1 VHSTTKTES
10 VIIVDDDPAILRLV
24 HRVLAGAGI
33 ANRSFGSA
41 NEALEAMEASEVG
54 PELVLTDLHLGATSG
69 MHLLQRVRAG
79 WPDAAVVLM
88 TGGATVASAVEA
100 MRLGA
105 YDYLVKPFTPPD
117 VLVTTVARAL
127 ERQRLVVRNRQ
138 LEREVGV
145 LRSEGMIGDSP
156 ALRQVFSLID
166 AVASADTTVLVLGES
181 GTGKELIA
189 RTIHNCSP
197 RMARPFLAINCGALA
212 ESVLDSELFG
222 HVRGAFTG
230 AIASRKGLF
239 EAASG
244 GTMFLDEVGELPAS
258 LQVKLLRVLQE
269 REVRPVGSN
278 ESRPVDIRIIAATN
292 RDLRAAV
299 RERTFRE
306 DLYYRLNVVSIESPP
321 LRNRRQDI
329 APLVHHFLR
338 KHALRLGK
346 PVKTL
351 DPMALEALVQ
361 RAWPG
366 NVRELENA
374 VERSVIL
381 ARGDTVTADLVTVSG
396 NSMAPSSVA
405 STTSLPFPEAVRQFE
420 RAYVASAIAEADGNL
435 AEAAR
440 IAGVDR
446 SNFRRMAKRHELVLA
461 SEPPSAD
468 ASRTRDPS

>member
-1 VHSTTKTES
+1 MHSNTEADS

-24 HRVLAGAGI
+24 QRILGAAGI
-33 ANRSFGSA
+33 AARAFESA
-41 NEALEAMEASEVG
+41 SDALAAMETSDIH

-69 MHLLQRVRAG
+69 MNLLTRVRAS

-88 TGGATVASAVEA
+88 TGGATVSSAVEA

-117 VLVTTVARAL
+117 ALLSTVQRAL

-138 LEREVGV
+138 LEREVGA

-156 ALRQVFSLID
+156 ALRHVFSLID
-166 AVASADTTVLVLGES
+166 AVAPADTTVLVLGES

-197 RMARPFLAINCGALA
+197 RKGRPFLAINCGALA

-244 GTMFLDEVGELPAS
+244 GTLFLDEVGELPAS

-278 ESRPVDIRIIAATN
+278 EVRPVDIRVVAATN
-292 RDLRAAV
+292 RDLRSAV

-321 LRNRRQDI
+321 LRKRRQDI

-346 PVKTL
+346 PVKAI

-381 ARGDTVTADLVTVSG
+381 ARGDTITAEGVMVAGDSI
-396 NSMAPSSVA
+396 APPSLSCA
-405 STTSLPFPEAVRQFE
+405 PTTSLPFPEAVRQFE
-420 RAYVASAIAEADGNL
+420 RAYVASAIAQADGNL

-446 SNFRRMAKRHELVLA
+446 SNFRRMAKRHVLVPP
-461 SEPPSAD
+461 SEPPSA
-468 ASRTRDPS
+468 RPGR